1 MVNLTSTT
9 RSLATGSQFSTIWQR
24 FTHCARML
32 RNTCIFELFLLS
44 ILILFSLN
52 SHAVES
58 RFISSESKPC
68 VGDSILNVE
77 GLEYKSVVPRRRF
90 GDIIEQNGLSNH
102 QWKSTG
108 NLSTSFSQVRTHVR
122 TGPDDIITEQLRQK
136 SGKMTWENLNAL
148 ADVDRKR
155 LSRRHLIQSSGDPSG
170 IGFRLGGNADPQ
182 TAG

>member
-1 MVNLTSTT
+1 MVNLTSKT
-9 RSLATGSQFSTIWQR
+9 RSPTTGSRFSTIWQR
-24 FTHCARML
+24 FTHFACVL
-32 RNTCIFELFLLS
+32 RNSYIFELFLMS

-58 RFISSESKPC
+58 RFISSESEPC
-68 VGDSILNVE
+68 VGDPILNVE
-77 GLEYKSVVPRRRF
+77 GLEYKSEVPRRRF
-90 GDIIEQNGLSNH
+90 GDIIEQYGLSNH

-108 NLSTSFSQVRTHVR
+108 NISTSFSQFRSHVG
-122 TGPDDIITEQLRQK
+122 TGPDDIITEKLRQK

-155 LSRRHLIQSSGDPSG
+155 LSRRHLTQSSGDPSG